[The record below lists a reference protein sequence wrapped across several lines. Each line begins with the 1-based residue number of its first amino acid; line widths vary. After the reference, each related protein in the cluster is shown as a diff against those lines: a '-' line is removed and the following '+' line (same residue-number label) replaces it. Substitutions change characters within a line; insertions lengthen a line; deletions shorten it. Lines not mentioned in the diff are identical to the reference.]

1 MSGWSLVF
9 DTYDPPSEKLR
20 EALCVL
26 GNGYFATRGA
36 AAESDANEVHYPA
49 TYVAGCYNRLG
60 SQVGDR
66 TIENED
72 FVNVPNWLPLS
83 FRIDEGSWF
92 QLEDVELLSFRQE
105 LDLRRGLL
113 LRDLRF
119 RDGEGRVTALSDERF
134 VHMGRPHLAAQKRR
148 ILAENWA
155 GRLTVRSALDGR
167 VINGGVARYSSLNQ
181 RHLAPLSTGSDGDT
195 IWLKAETVQSEV
207 RIAQAAR
214 TQIFRNGHAEVLP
227 RQTTKELSWVAQD
240 LSLDLGE
247 GGEVTVEKVVAL
259 HSSRD
264 AAISEC
270 GLAARNS
277 LARAGGYE
285 ELLREQE
292 EAWSYLWD
300 QCDVDIDPDSN
311 AEAASVQTILRLH
324 IFHLLQ
330 TASPNSRDLDVGI
343 PPRGLHGE
351 AYRGHIFWDEV
362 FIFPFLNLRMPEITR
377 GLLLY
382 RYRRL
387 DEARAAA
394 QAAGLKGAMYPW
406 QSGSD
411 GREESQQLHLNP
423 VSGRWIPDNSSLQRH
438 VNAAIAYNTWQY
450 YQATE
455 DVDFLWSYGAEML
468 LELARFWA
476 SLASYND
483 ELGRYEILGVMGP
496 DEYHDGYPD
505 RDQPGLDNNGYSNV
519 MAVWVI
525 SRAMDVLDILPAGDR
540 KRLIEKLKLTEE
552 EIANW
557 DAISRK
563 MRLVFHGDGILSQ
576 FEGWD
581 KLEELDWE
589 GLRARH
595 GDIRR
600 LDRVLEAEGD
610 TPNRYKAS
618 KQADVLMLYYLFSA
632 DELRGLFERL
642 GYAFDDATVERT
654 IDHYIARTSNGSS
667 LSEVVNA
674 ALQARSDPAASWR
687 LFCDAL
693 QTDIGD
699 SPGGTT
705 QEGIHLG
712 AMVGSV
718 DIVLRGYAGIEMRG
732 DALYIDPRLPEAIDR
747 IRLKIRFR
755 GHALSLDVQRERL
768 AVAVE
773 RCAGDAVKISV
784 RGQPHALTAS
794 EIREFP
800 G

>member
-9 DTYDPPSEKLR
+9 DAYDPPSEKLR

-36 AAESDANEVHYPA
+36 GAESDADEVHYPA

-66 TIENED
+66 VIENED
-72 FVNVPNWLPLS
+72 FVNVPNWLSLG
-83 FRIDEGSWF
+83 FRIGDGPWF
-92 QLEDVELLSFRQE
+92 GLDQVEVLSYRQE
-105 LDLRRGLL
+105 LDMRRGLL
-113 LRDLRF
+113 LRHLRV
-119 RDGEGRVTALSDERF
+119 RDGDGRVTAISDERF
-134 VHMGRPHLAAQKRR
+134 VHMGRPHLAAHKRR
-148 ILAENWA
+148 IVAENWA
-155 GRLTVRSALDGR
+155 GPLTIRSALDGR

-181 RHLAPLSTGSDGDT
+181 RHLAPLATGSDGDT

-207 RIAQAAR
+207 RIAEAAR
-214 TQIFRNGHAEVLP
+214 TQLFRNGREETPP
-227 RQTTKELSWVAQD
+227 RETTEELDRVAQD
-240 LSLDLGE
+240 ITLALGE
-247 GGEVTVEKVVAL
+247 GDEVVVEKVVAL
-259 HSSRD
+259 HTSRD

-277 LARAGGYE
+277 LVSAGSYD

-292 EAWSYLWD
+292 EAWGYLWD
-300 QCDVDIDPDSN
+300 QCDVDIEPDS
-311 AEAASVQTILRLH
+311 ATEAGSVQTILRLH

-330 TASPNSRDLDVGI
+330 TTSPNSRDLDVGI

-394 QAAGLKGAMYPW
+394 RANGLAGAMYPW

-411 GREESQQLHLNP
+411 GREESQQVHLNP

-450 YQATE
+450 YQAT
-455 DVDFLWSYGAEML
+455 DDFDFLWSYGAEML

-476 SLASYND
+476 SLATYNE

-505 RDQPGLDNNGYSNV
+505 RDEPGLDNNGYSNV

-525 SRAMDVLDILPAGDR
+525 CRAMDVLDILPAGDR
-540 KRLIEKLKLTEE
+540 KRLVEKLKLSEE
-552 EIANW
+552 ETVRW
-557 DAISRK
+557 DDISRK

-618 KQADVLMLYYLFSA
+618 KQADVLMLYYLFSGE
-632 DELRGLFERL
+632 ELRGLYERL
-642 GYAFDDATVERT
+642 GYPFDEATVERT
-654 IDHYIARTSNGSS
+654 IEHYIARTSNGSS

-674 ALQARSDPAASWR
+674 SLQARSDPAASWR

-693 QTDIGD
+693 QTDVGD
-699 SPGGTT
+699 KPSGTT
-705 QEGIHLG
+705 REGIHLG

-718 DIVLRGYAGIEMRG
+718 DIVLRGYAGIELRG

-747 IRLKIRFR
+747 IRLQVRFR
-755 GHALSLDVQRERL
+755 GHALRLDLQRERL
-768 AVAVE
+768 NVAVE
-773 RCAGDAVKISV
+773 RCAGDVVKVSV
-784 RGQPHALTAS
+784 RGQPHELTAS
-794 EIREFP
+794 EIKEFP
-800 G
+800 N